1 MPTIAKNNWVSSAG
15 VRLHRRA
22 WVRPQATQARATTA
36 PAPITVSAMPLF
48 TW

>member
-1 MPTIAKNNWVSSAG
+1 MPANNWVSSAG

-22 WVRPQATQARATTA
+22 RASPAATKPSAATAVT
-36 PAPITVSAMPLF
+36 PMTVSAMPLL